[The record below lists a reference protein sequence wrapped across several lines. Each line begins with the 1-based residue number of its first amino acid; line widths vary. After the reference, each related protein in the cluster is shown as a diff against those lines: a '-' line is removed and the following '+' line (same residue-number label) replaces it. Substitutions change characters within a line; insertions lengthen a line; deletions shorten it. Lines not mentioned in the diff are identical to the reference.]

1 MNIHPRSPNINN
13 ALPSTTVGEGSS
25 ATSAPRPYL
34 VLAQVLIAATVL
46 LLPVGVLGMFSI
58 GFPLFV
64 GGLLTLVSACDSA
77 VPYRTDH
84 RPPQ

>member
-1 MNIHPRSPNINN
+1 MRVDRGPAGQQQLHE
-13 ALPSTTVGEGSS
+13 LGSAIRAS
-25 ATSAPRPYL
+25 FD
-34 VLAQVLIAATVL
+34 QVLIAATVL

-58 GFPLFV
+58 GFPLFL

-84 RPPQ
+84 RAPQ